1 MSCHHAAQAQG
12 YAASAVVLVA
22 EPKVKE
28 EIDTRVVVFRDS
40 ALQALPQQVR
50 PLGCCVLGADA
61 LLRSALRQCSWKQ
74 P

>member
-1 MSCHHAAQAQG
+1 MLLYDAQAQG

-28 EIDTRVVVFRDS
+28 EIDTRVVVFRDA

-50 PLGCCVLGADA
+50 AQPKSFVQASDA
-61 LLRSALRQCSWKQ
+61 RML
-74 P
+74 

>member
-1 MSCHHAAQAQG
+1 
-12 YAASAVVLVA
+12 VLVA

-50 PLGCCVLGADA
+50 TLGCSVLGANA
-61 LLRSALRQCSWKQ
+61 LLLSAMSKSKASGLQCR
-74 P
+74 